1 MPIACIDNEVNL
13 TIFTGRWRMSVEE
26 NIALMKRWF
35 QEVWNEGRVQTIY
48 DLLDENAIGIGQEPQ
63 TVIHG
68 RAGCVAY
75 FNRLHGAFPDMKFT
89 VEDAFGSGDKVVLR
103 WSAAMTHTGD
113 HLGMPASNKPVR
125 ITGIAITRIEKGK
138 IMEGWDN
145 WDRFAMMQQIADTA
159 KAAS

>member
-1 MPIACIDNEVNL
+1 
-13 TIFTGRWRMSVEE
+13 MSVEE

-48 DLLDENAIGIGQEPQ
+48 DLLDENAIGIGQERH

-68 RAGCVAY
+68 PAGCVAY
-75 FNRLHGAFPDMKFT
+75 FNRLRGAFPNMKFT
-89 VEDAFGSGDKVVLR
+89 VEDAFGSGDRVVVR
-103 WSAAMTHTGD
+103 WSAVMTHTGNQ
-113 HLGMPASNKPVR
+113 LGMPASNKTVR

-145 WDRFAMMQQIADTA
+145 WDRFAMMEQIADSA
-159 KAAS
+159 QAAH